1 MECVPAARFETLSVA
16 VELVNMPGAMPGET
30 GTVPTALDPSKN
42 VTEPRKLPAGLAA
55 IVALN
60 VTICPVR
67 DGFREDDRVVVVETA
82 FNVCAS
88 VALVLPC
95 VFVSPE
101 YTATIE

>member
-1 MECVPAARFETLSVA
+1 
-16 VELVNMPGAMPGET
+16 MPGGTPGET
-30 GTVPTALDPSKN
+30 GTVPKALDPSKN
-42 VTEPRKLPAGLAA
+42 VTEPRKLPPGFAA
-55 IVALN
+55 IVAVN
-60 VTICPVR
+60 VIVSPVR

-101 YTATIE
+101 YMATIE